1 MVKLTLEK
9 NKNVI
14 VSFDGL
20 SAIVTAYSKELK
32 AIIVSM
38 GYYPPSIMANIM
50 LILFKESDRIVKL
63 IVGKN
68 IESNIDNI
76 CFKYLGKK
84 ILIKRNMTKEEISRA
99 IIKAEQG

>member
-1 MVKLTLEK
+1 MVKLSLEK
-9 NKNVI
+9 NKSVI

-38 GYYPPSIMANIM
+38 GYYPPSTMAIIM
-50 LILFKESDRIVKL
+50 LTLFNESDRIVKL
-63 IVGKN
+63 ITGKN
-68 IESNIDNI
+68 IESSIDNI
-76 CFKYLGKK
+76 CFKYLGKR
-84 ILIKRNMTKEEISRA
+84 ILIKKTMTKDEISRA